1 MVRAVLERLLKN
13 HRNEYVYV
21 DAKVESATLRQTRR
35 NFPLYNIGVEGDEFY
50 IVAGVVSHNCRP
62 PENRDPRPEE
72 IAACSGYLERQLE
85 LLRPRLIATLGRFS
99 MEKYFPGAKITR
111 VHGKAERRGE
121 QVVIPLFHPAYVL
134 RNMAAL
140 PDAKRDM
147 QRIPRLIERLEQVL
161 AEEAAGGIAA
171 SDMAPSQEPPDEP
184 EQLSLF

>member
-1 MVRAVLERLLKN
+1 M
-13 HRNEYVYV
+13 
-21 DAKVESATLRQTRR
+21 
-35 NFPLYNIGVEGDEFY
+35 
-50 IVAGVVSHNCRP
+50 
-62 PENRDPRPEE
+62 
-72 IAACSGYLERQLE
+72 
-85 LLRPRLIATLGRFS
+85 IATLGRFS